1 MEVCRQAEAAGA
13 QPFPGNAEHLQS
25 PASRTGA
32 ISKGLTAGR
41 AGPPQ
46 DEDRYC
52 LDKMMNVS
60 KNPIFN
66 HF

>member
-41 AGPPQ
+41 AGPP
-46 DEDRYC
+46 
-52 LDKMMNVS
+52 
-60 KNPIFN
+60 
-66 HF
+66 